1 MLRDLR
7 PGATVR
13 ILNIKDFT
21 ISQAEVLQT
30 TAPVPQLNLQ
40 ITQQGVMPPRQV
52 MSVKVR
58 WNGKEALFNNIFADQ
73 PSSESNDGSGLVVC
87 ENEDALT
94 NELRTAKANFASL
107 IENQSY
113 FKKGEKWCDEQ
124 LMMRDP
130 VKQAE
135 VQNAKQLDAIKQ
147 EFNGMLAEQNK
158 KIGTLTD
165 NVSTLTDSVNSL
177 LQALAGNINKG
188 KE

>member
-30 TAPVPQLNLQ
+30 TAPTPQLNLQ

-52 MSVKVR
+52 MSVRVR
-58 WNGKEALFNNIFADQ
+58 WNGKEALFNNIFADL

-87 ENEDALT
+87 ENDGALM
-94 NELRTAKANFASL
+94 NEFRTAKANFASL

-124 LMMRDP
+124 IMMRDP

-135 VQNAKQLDAIKQ
+135 AQNAKQLDAIKQ
-147 EFNGMLAEQNK
+147 EFNGILAEQNS
-158 KIGTLTD
+158 KIDTLTE
-165 NVSTLTDSVNSL
+165 SVNSL
-177 LQALAGNINKG
+177 LQALAGNIKKG

>member
-30 TAPVPQLNLQ
+30 TAPTPQLNLQ
-40 ITQQGVMPPRQV
+40 ITQQGIMPPRQL

-58 WNGKEALFNNIFADQ
+58 WNGKEALFNNIFADL

-135 VQNAKQLDAIKQ
+135 VQNAKQLDAIRQ
-147 EFNGMLAEQNK
+147 EFNGIFAEQNN
-158 KIGTLTD
+158 KID
-165 NVSTLTDSVNSL
+165 ALTDSVKSL
-177 LQALAGNINKG
+177 LQALAGNNEKG